1 MNMEKLRRDYGEV
14 LWAGKKC
21 ILGLPISFTRYIL
34 TDTVLYTKTGFLN
47 IKEDEIELYRVFD
60 KKISF
65 TLGQRIV
72 GCGTIT
78 LMSKDIDSPEKKIIS
93 IRKPREVKKILDEVV
108 KTERDKYLVR
118 GRDMING
125 VHGDAEGFR
134 DAAEDFAEEDFTEI

>member
-14 LWAGKKC
+14 LWAGRKC

-34 TDTVLYTKTGFLN
+34 TDSMLYTKIGFLN
-47 IKEDEIELYRVFD
+47 IKEDEIELYRIFD

-78 LMSKDIDSPEKKIIS
+78 LMSKDMDNPEKKLIS
-93 IRKPREVKKILDEVV
+93 IKKPREVKKILDEAV
-108 KTERDKYLVR
+108 KLQRDKYYVR
-118 GRDMING
+118 GRDMISG
-125 VHGDAEGFR
+125 IHGGGENFDE
-134 DAAEDFAEEDFTEI
+134 AAENFAEDDFTEI